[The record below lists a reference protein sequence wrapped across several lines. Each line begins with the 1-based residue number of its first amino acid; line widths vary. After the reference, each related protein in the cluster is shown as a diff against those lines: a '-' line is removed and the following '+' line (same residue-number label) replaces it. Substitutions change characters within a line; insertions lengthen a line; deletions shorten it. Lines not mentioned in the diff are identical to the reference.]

1 MDAFRQ
7 LGSLLA
13 ASIHSIPLKRGDT
26 LKLEQCAG
34 ATMHLAY
41 GGAYLSDSH
50 RTHCIREGETI
61 PFSGKGTILI
71 YALHD
76 SSVRLDGPE
85 LCIMELRR
93 RGEVAWLTIPRSS

>member
-13 ASIHSIPLKRGDT
+13 ASIHSIQLKRGDT
-26 LKLEQCAG
+26 LKLEHGAG

-41 GGAYLSDSH
+41 GGAYLSDSR
-50 RTHCIREGETI
+50 RTRCIGEGETV
-61 PFSGKGTILI
+61 PFSDKGTILI
-71 YALHD
+71 YALQD

-85 LCIMELRR
+85 LCSMELRR
-93 RGEVAWLTIPRSS
+93 RGEVAWFTIPRSS